1 MNRNLPHAERVI
13 RTALSVSTSNQ
24 ARAVAH
30 ALDVARLLVDP
41 ERTFGLVLHRT
52 PSGAWAR
59 VPGQLTELE
68 QQAFAWDH
76 SCERARLVAA
86 TIEQHIG
93 GHPDV
98 HGIRADGDCVRV
110 ELRVPDQEQWRRWR
124 AHFGIRRDAEAP
136 LGHAVVGESR
146 QAGVRV
152 SVLAHKPRQ
161 TPWPRPA
168 VAAPASTGPAP
179 ALGPGPAPGHGHG
192 HAPQI
197 EPAPRT
203 SEYEY
208 EYEGIV
214 YNLALPQ
221 RDVHGDVWYF
231 HGGRTPGGMPLLSL
245 DGRSERCTLAN
256 VTSLMGPL
264 VALEPAT
271 PSAAPDKAVTAR
283 PDASPSTPSPPEARR
298 SRTVPLTKTRLT
310 VVRTPTPTPTPTPA
324 APSVPASAP
333 APAPAPAPTPMPTPS
348 RPRPAPA
355 LASVPTLPSS
365 AVLSYAASEPP
376 VPKTRRVG
384 LVRTG
389 PVTWGAADRAADR
402 VTAQTTDRAAAQDKK

>member
-68 QQAFAWDH
+68 KQAFAWDH

-86 TIEQHIG
+86 SIEQRIG

-98 HGIRADGDCVRV
+98 DSIRADGDCVRV
-110 ELRVPDQEQWRRWR
+110 EIRVPDREQWRRWR

-146 QAGVRV
+146 HAGVRV
-152 SVLAHKPRQ
+152 SVLAHKLQQ
-161 TPWPRPA
+161 TPWPRP
-168 VAAPASTGPAP
+168 VSAPASTGP
-179 ALGPGPAPGHGHG
+179 GPGPGHGRE
-192 HAPQI
+192 HATQI
-197 EPAPRT
+197 EPAPQM
-203 SEYEY
+203 Y

-221 RDVHGDVWYF
+221 RDAHGDVWYF
-231 HGGRTPGGMPLLSL
+231 HGGRTPSGMPLLSL

-264 VALEPAT
+264 VALEPQT
-271 PSAAPDKAVTAR
+271 SSAAPDKAVTAR
-283 PDASPSTPSPPEARR
+283 PDASTGTPSLPKARR
-298 SRTVPLTKTRLT
+298 SQAVQLTTARLT
-310 VVRTPTPTPTPTPA
+310 VVRTPTPAPAPT
-324 APSVPASAP
+324 SAP
-333 APAPAPAPTPMPTPS
+333 APAPMPTPTPTPS
-348 RPRPAPA
+348 RPRPTPAP
-355 LASVPTLPSS
+355 ASVPALPSS
-365 AVLSYAASEPP
+365 AALSYAASGPP
-376 VPKTRRVG
+376 VPNTRRVG

-389 PVTWGAADRAADR
+389 PDTWEAADRTADR
-402 VTAQTTDRAAAQDKK
+402 ATDRAAARAEK

>member
-52 PSGAWAR
+52 PSGGWAR
-59 VPGQLTELE
+59 VPGQVTELE

-86 TIEQHIG
+86 TVAQHIG

-110 ELRVPDQEQWRRWR
+110 ELHVTDQEQWRRWR
-124 AHFGIRRDAEAP
+124 AHFGIRRDAETP
-136 LGHAVVGESR
+136 LRNAVVGESR
-146 QAGVRV
+146 HAGVRV
-152 SVLAHKPRQ
+152 SVLAYKRRQ
-161 TPWPRPA
+161 TPWSRPA
-168 VAAPASTGPAP
+168 AAPVTAAAP
-179 ALGPGPAPGHGHG
+179 PTATAPITAPGADSG
-192 HAPQI
+192 
-197 EPAPRT
+197 PRT
-203 SEYEY
+203 YEY
-208 EYEGIV
+208 GHEGLT

-231 HGGRTPGGMPLLSL
+231 HGDRTPGGMPLLSL

-256 VTSLMGPL
+256 VTSLLGPL
-264 VALEPAT
+264 VALEPEA
-271 PSAAPDKAVTAR
+271 SSGRPDEAVTAR
-283 PDASPSTPSPPEARR
+283 PGASAEAPSPPAGRR
-298 SRTVPLTKTRLT
+298 SRTVRLT
-310 VVRTPTPTPTPTPA
+310 AARLTIVPTPTPTPTQAPTPTPTPTPST
-324 APSVPASAP
+324 PTQAP
-333 APAPAPAPTPMPTPS
+333 APAPARATPTPTPV
-348 RPRPAPA
+348 RELPAPA
-355 LASVPTLPSS
+355 LPASAAL
-365 AVLSYAASEPP
+365 AHAASGPP
-376 VPKTRRVG
+376 VPRNRRVG

-389 PVTWGAADRAADR
+389 PATWEAADRAAAR
-402 VTAQTTDRAAAQDKK
+402 SEK

>member
-52 PSGAWAR
+52 PSGTWAR

-98 HGIRADGDCVRV
+98 DSIRADGDCVHV

-146 QAGVRV
+146 HAGIRV
-152 SVLAHKPRQ
+152 SVLAHKLQQ
-161 TPWPRPA
+161 TPRPLP
-168 VAAPASTGPAP
+168 VPAPASTVPGS
-179 ALGPGPAPGHGHG
+179 GPGPGPGHEHE
-192 HAPQI
+192 HARQIESAPQM
-197 EPAPRT
+197 
-203 SEYEY
+203 YEY
-208 EYEGIV
+208 EYGGIV
-214 YNLALPQ
+214 HNLALPQ

-264 VALEPAT
+264 VALEPET
-271 PSAAPDKAVTAR
+271 PSAAPDTAVTAR
-283 PDASPSTPSPPEARR
+283 PDASAGTPSLPKARR
-298 SRTVPLTKTRLT
+298 SQAVQLPAARLT
-310 VVRTPTPTPTPTPA
+310 VVRTPTPAPAPTSAPVPAPMPTPTPSR
-324 APSVPASAP
+324 P
-333 APAPAPAPTPMPTPS
+333 

-355 LASVPTLPSS
+355 LASVPALPSS
-365 AVLSYAASEPP
+365 AVLSYAASGPP
-376 VPKTRRVG
+376 VPNTRRVG

-389 PVTWGAADRAADR
+389 PDTWEATDRAADR
-402 VTAQTTDRAAAQDKK
+402 ATDRATDRAAARDEK

>member
-30 ALDVARLLVDP
+30 ALDVDHLLVDP

-68 QQAFAWDH
+68 EQAFAWDH

-98 HGIRADGDCVRV
+98 DSIRADGDCVRV
-110 ELRVPDQEQWRRWR
+110 EIRVPDQEQWRRWR

-146 QAGVRV
+146 HAGVRV
-152 SVLAHKPRQ
+152 SVLAHKLQQ
-161 TPWPRPA
+161 TPWSRP
-168 VAAPASTGPAP
+168 VSAPAGT
-179 ALGPGPAPGHGHG
+179 GPGPGPDHGRE
-192 HAPQI
+192 HATQI
-197 EPAPRT
+197 EPAPQM
-203 SEYEY
+203 Y

-221 RDVHGDVWYF
+221 RDAHGDVWYF
-231 HGGRTPGGMPLLSL
+231 HGGRTPSGMPLLSL

-264 VALEPAT
+264 VALEPET
-271 PSAAPDKAVTAR
+271 SSAAPDKAVTAR
-283 PDASPSTPSPPEARR
+283 TDASASTPSLPKARR
-298 SRTVPLTKTRLT
+298 SRAVQLTTARLT
-310 VVRTPTPTPTPTPA
+310 VVRTPTPTPAPT
-324 APSVPASAP
+324 SASAP
-333 APAPAPAPTPMPTPS
+333 APAPAPAPMPSPTPS
-348 RPRPAPA
+348 RPRPTPAP
-355 LASVPTLPSS
+355 ASVPALPSS
-365 AVLSYAASEPP
+365 AALSYAASGPP
-376 VPKTRRVG
+376 VPNTRRVG

-389 PVTWGAADRAADR
+389 PDTWEAADRTADR
-402 VTAQTTDRAAAQDKK
+402 ATDRAAARGEK